1 MVRVRQL
8 SISSGRTGGE
18 AAEGRGS
25 DCVIR
30 KSTGVRAGFR
40 FLLHHFRA
48 AFVALGK
55 THNLSISVSFSVR

>member
-25 DCVIR
+25 DCVVR
-30 KSTGVRAGFR
+30 KNTGVRAGFR
-40 FLLHHFRA
+40 FLLRHFQA
-48 AFVALGK
+48 AFVTLGK
-55 THNLSISVSFSVR
+55 IHNISASVSFSFR